1 MNREN
6 SIECILPASFLKSV
20 VVVASRDIHSKFD
33 ALFLF
38 FLPTSP
44 SFWKDMIQGEHIEIT
59 WRNYYGSYLNQ
70 VDLD

>member
-1 MNREN
+1 M
-6 SIECILPASFLKSV
+6 SV

-38 FLPTSP
+38 FLPLVQVSE
-44 SFWKDMIQGEHIEIT
+44 KIQGEHIEIT
-59 WRNYYGSYLNQ
+59 WRNYYESYLNQ